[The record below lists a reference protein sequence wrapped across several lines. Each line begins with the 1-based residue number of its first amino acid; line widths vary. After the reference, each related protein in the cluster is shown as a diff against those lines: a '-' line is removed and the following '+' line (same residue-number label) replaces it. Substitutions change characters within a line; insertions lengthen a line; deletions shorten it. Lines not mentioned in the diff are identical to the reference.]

1 MKNKAVIIGIVLLVA
16 VVVIAVVF
24 TGNKNDT
31 QNPENNGGSQQTVS
45 NLPEDL
51 TQVVDEIYKKV
62 ETQLPN
68 LATTELDVAD
78 AELVQYNTGLKSTA
92 NVEKV
97 AISEPLMTSQAY
109 SLVLVKA
116 KAGADIESM
125 KKEMFD
131 NIDTRKWI
139 CVEAEKV
146 CVTNSGNLIC
156 LVMTNKETATTV
168 FEAFKTVA
176 GTTGKELQREIEI

>member
-1 MKNKAVIIGIVLLVA
+1 MKNKGLIIGIVLLVA
-16 VVVIAVVF
+16 IVIIAVVF
-24 TGNKNDT
+24 TGNK
-31 QNPENNGGSQQTVS
+31 QNPENNGESQQQVS

-51 TQVVDEIYKKV
+51 TQVVDKIYEKV

-78 AELVQYNTGLKSTA
+78 AELVQYNTGLKSVD

-97 AISEPLMTSQAY
+97 VISEPLMTSQAY

-146 CVTNSGNLIC
+146 CVTNSDNLIC

>member
-1 MKNKAVIIGIVLLVA
+1 MKNKGLIIGIVLLVA
-16 VVVIAVVF
+16 IVIIAVVF
-24 TGNKNDT
+24 TGNKNK
-31 QNPENNGGSQQTVS
+31 QNPENNGESQQQVS

-62 ETQLPN
+62 EIQLPN

-78 AELVQYNTGLKSTA
+78 AELVQYNTGLKSVD

-97 AISEPLMTSQAY
+97 VISEPLMTSQAY
-109 SLVLVKA
+109 SFVLVKA

-146 CVTNSGNLIC
+146 CVTNSDNLIC

-168 FEAFKTVA
+168 FDAFKTVA

>member
-1 MKNKAVIIGIVLLVA
+1 MKNKGLIIGIVLLVA
-16 VVVIAVVF
+16 VVVMAVVF
-24 TGNKNDT
+24 TGNKNK
-31 QNPENNGGSQQTVS
+31 QNPENNGGSQQQAS

-78 AELVQYNTGLKSTA
+78 AELVQYNTGLKSVG

-146 CVTNSGNLIC
+146 CVTNSDNLIC